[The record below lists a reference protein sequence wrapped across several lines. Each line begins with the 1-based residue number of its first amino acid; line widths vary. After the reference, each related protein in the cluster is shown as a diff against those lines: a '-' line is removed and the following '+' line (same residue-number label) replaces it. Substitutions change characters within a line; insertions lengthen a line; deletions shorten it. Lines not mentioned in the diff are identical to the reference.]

1 MEDYLPKMCEC
12 EVACLCVVMYHLAAE
27 RFKLNRGDEWFCLAL
42 SGYEGK
48 EVNWVLLT
56 WREDIGRLL
65 L

>member
-1 MEDYLPKMCEC
+1 
-12 EVACLCVVMYHLAAE
+12 MYHLAAE
-27 RFKLNRGDEWFCLAL
+27 RFKLNRGDERFCLAL

-48 EVNWVLLT
+48 GVNWVLLT